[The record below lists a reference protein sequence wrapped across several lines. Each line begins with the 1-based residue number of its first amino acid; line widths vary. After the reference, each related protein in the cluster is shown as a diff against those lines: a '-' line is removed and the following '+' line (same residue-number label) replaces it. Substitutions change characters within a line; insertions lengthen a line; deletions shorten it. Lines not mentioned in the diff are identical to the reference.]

1 MSGGGKTQTSTQQ
14 VSIPPEVLARYNSI
28 NARAEG
34 VAGTPFQ
41 QYGGQFVAPVNAQQ
55 QLGIAGI
62 NNAANSAQP
71 YFGAATGLT
80 AAGAGAVNPGELQT
94 QRYMNPYTENVVNAT
109 RRGLEQQQGQQASQQ
124 QADAIRGGAFGGDRA
139 GIQRAVLQGQQGL
152 ATAQA
157 IAPLYQQ
164 GYSQALQ
171 TGQQQQGVNLAADQA
186 NAARYLQAGQ
196 QFAGLGAQQQ
206 QSQLAGAQAQIG
218 AGTLQQQT
226 EQADTAA
233 RYQQFL
239 QERGYPFQVA
249 QFLANI
255 GMGTGALSGSTTTT
269 TQPGSFFSDEREK
282 TNIKPLGE
290 GQYAYDY
297 IDDVERAERTGSPMP
312 PKRVGPMAQDIERSD
327 PGQIIDVNGYKVV
340 NPTGESYSGGLAGG
354 GYVDEPG
361 AYDRGG
367 YAPGGLVDPV
377 DLRAILASQ
386 QQFLGPYA
394 GQGGPYGGQQ
404 QGKPGFVPQAS
415 LPVPKLA
422 TAGNLS
428 QPRPSGLSEA
438 AQTGSQLA
446 GLAQMGEA
454 AFSKG
459 QKWLSSGKPQASAGP
474 LVINQSGAVGAGL
487 GAPRESADAAA
498 GLSSAPVRVSDLEE
512 AIPTLASRA
521 YGGLVPHGYAMGGMP
536 YGGDPTLQGV
546 LDEGDQ
552 QIRQLPKPGQAPGAD
567 KGLGSDLMDAAK
579 LGTSLYSMGSTAA
592 TAAAAAPEFLAALMA
607 FLPFSD
613 QRLKHNIDPVGETYD
628 GQHIYRYDMGDGRTQ
643 LGLMAQEVAQRKP
656 DAVGSR
662 NGFLTLDYDRATED
676 AVPRAYGGLVPRL
689 GYQQG
694 GYPDMPAENA
704 QEAGLVP
711 TFKVPA
717 EYAPIIEQASR
728 ETGIPAAII
737 AATIKAESGFN
748 PNARGAAGERGAM
761 QVRPSTA
768 RNPGFGLQPE
778 AGDLLDS
785 RVNIPFGARYLKA
798 RGEAAGVEDWNNLAQ
813 ARMGLAGYNGR
824 GPAADRYANNVLALV
839 REDGQG
845 GAPLEAKPAGLG
857 AAAPNPP
864 RVTGVIPPEE
874 IAARSPYATLLG
886 GMFGDNMKPETK
898 QALKSEN
905 LWVPLI
911 AGVGSMLASKSP
923 YLGTAIGEG
932 LVGGTSAYTGLQKQQ
947 SESDEAKARTALTDI
962 QAATGSII
970 RDSGGRPLYV
980 VVSNGRGGT
989 RYVPFYEVLNN
1000 PNAFNLTPQT
1010 RAAMEQAARNATQ
1023 GGAPPPATD
1032 GTKTDTPTGAP
1043 PPGRVEVRDLPP
1055 ASTAGEPS
1063 KPIRVGAIEV
1073 EPGSQYRVNVSP
1085 SPDADRYFSGTEFR
1099 GVDVKNPDAIQNIIR
1114 LNPTLAIR
1122 AESEQKTAD
1131 EARGRSRSAERSI
1144 NDIWTLGSSLN
1155 KISDDKFGQTGAGQE
1170 TRASYLNLYNTI
1182 VRVGGAPGAQID
1194 PGSDVDAS
1202 QIIRKIQ
1209 ALSSPAEAQRLGFN
1223 ASGIAQAIQSAMPS
1237 GNMNKDAANTI
1248 IASML
1253 QEIQRDRD
1261 FNRYYD
1267 AYSRRY
1273 GTALNVEDAFK
1284 REMGDV
1290 YAEERKRLKE
1300 ALTAYE
1306 IERREGDKVVSTRK
1320 SAADILREN
1329 PQAARQFDTK
1339 FKMPGLARYWGAN

>member
-14 VSIPPEVLARYNSI
+14 VAIPPEVLARYNSI

-139 GIQRAVLQGQQGL
+139 GIQRAVLQGQQEL

-157 IAPLYQQ
+157 IEPLYRQ

-269 TQPGSFFSDEREK
+269 TQPGPFFSDEREK

-327 PGQIIDVNGYKVV
+327 PGQVIDVNGYKVV

-367 YAPGGLVDPV
+367 YAPGGLVDAV
-377 DLRAILASQ
+377 DLRAILAAQ

-394 GQGGPYGGQQ
+394 GQGGPYGGQK
-404 QGKPGFVPQAS
+404 QGQPGFVPQAS

-446 GLAQMGEA
+446 GLAKTGSD
-454 AFSKG
+454 AFGKG
-459 QKWLSSGKPQASAGP
+459 REWLSSGKPQESAGP
-474 LVINQSGAVGAGL
+474 RVINQSGAVAAGL
-487 GAPRESADAAA
+487 GAPRESAGAAA
-498 GLSSAPVRVSDLEE
+498 GLSSAPVRVSDLEG
-512 AIPTLASRA
+512 ATPTLASR
-521 YGGLVPHGYAMGGMP
+521 GGLMPHGYAMGGMP

-552 QIRQLPKPGQAPGAD
+552 QIRQLPKPGQAPGAA

-592 TAAAAAPEFLAALMA
+592 TAAAAAPEALVALMV
-607 FLPFSD
+607 PFSD

-628 GQHIYRYDMGDGRTQ
+628 GQQIYRYDMGDGRTQ

-656 DAVGSR
+656 DAVGER

-676 AVPRAYGGLVPRL
+676 AVPRAYGGLVPRQ

-694 GYPDMPAENA
+694 GPPEDFIERVIASEWGGKDP
-704 QEAGLVP
+704 QELRG
-711 TFKVPA
+711 
-717 EYAPIIEQASR
+717 
-728 ETGIPAAII
+728 I
-737 AATIKAESGFN
+737 AAVINNRARQRGLSPMEVVLEEGQFEPVSNVGGKNDPMRHEPGSPRLRAASEAWKEIQGGAEDPTGGASHFYGPKSQAALGRQPPKWSAAPGLTI
-748 PNARGAAGERGAM
+748 
-761 QVRPSTA
+761 
-768 RNPGFGLQPE
+768 
-778 AGDLLDS
+778 GDTS
-785 RVNIPFGARYLKA
+785 FHRVDTG
-798 RGEAAGVEDWNNLAQ
+798 
-813 ARMGLAGYNGR
+813 
-824 GPAADRYANNVLALV
+824 GPAAKPEGL
-839 REDGQG
+839 
-845 GAPLEAKPAGLG
+845 GAAAPNPPQVTAGLG

-864 RVTGVIPPEE
+864 RATGVIPPEE
-874 IAARSPYATLLG
+874 IAARSPIATLLG

-947 SESDEAKARTALTDI
+947 SESDEAKARTALADI
-962 QAATGSII
+962 QAATGAII
-970 RDSGGRPLYV
+970 KDSAGRPQYV

-989 RYVPFYEVLNN
+989 RYVPFYLVLNN
-1000 PNAFNLTPQT
+1000 PNDYNLTPQT
-1010 RAAMEQAARNATQ
+1010 RAAMEQAARDATQ
-1023 GGAPPPATD
+1023 GGTPPPATD

-1043 PPGRVEVRDLPP
+1043 PPGRVEVRALPPASTAGEPP

-1085 SPDADRYFSGTEFR
+1085 SPDADRYFSGTEFH

-1114 LNPTLAIR
+1114 LNPTLATR

-1131 EARGRSRSAERSI
+1131 EARARSRSAERSI

-1202 QIIRKIQ
+1202 QIIKKIQ
-1209 ALSSPAEAQRLGFN
+1209 ALSSPEVAQRLGFN

-1248 IASML
+1248 LASML

-1284 REMGDV
+1284 RDMGDV
-1290 YAEERKRLKE
+1290 YAEERKHLKD
-1300 ALTAYE
+1300 AFTAYE
-1306 IERREGDKVVSTRK
+1306 IETRDGDKVVSTRK

-1329 PQAARQFDTK
+1329 PRAARQFDTR
-1339 FKMPGLARYWGAN
+1339 FNMPGLARYWGAN

>member
-14 VSIPPEVLARYNSI
+14 VAIPPEVLARYNSI

-171 TGQQQQGVNLAADQA
+171 TGQQQQGVNLAANQA

-239 QERGYPFQVA
+239 QERGYPFQIA

-327 PGQIIDVNGYKVV
+327 PGQVIDVNGYKVV

-394 GQGGPYGGQQ
+394 GQGGPYGGQK
-404 QGKPGFVPQAS
+404 QGQPGFVPQAS

-446 GLAQMGEA
+446 GLAKMGSD
-454 AFSKG
+454 AFDKG
-459 QKWLSSGKPQASAGP
+459 REWLSSGKPQESAGP
-474 LVINQSGAVGAGL
+474 RVINQSGAVAAGL

-498 GLSSAPVRVSDLEE
+498 GLSSAPVRVSDLVE
-512 AIPTLASRA
+512 ATPILASR
-521 YGGLVPHGYAMGGMP
+521 GGLMPQGYAMGGMP

-552 QIRQLPKPGQAPGAD
+552 QIRQLPKPGQAPGAA

-579 LGTSLYSMGSTAA
+579 LGSTAA
-592 TAAAAAPEFLAALMA
+592 TAAAAAPEALAALMA

-628 GQHIYRYDMGDGRTQ
+628 GQQIYRYDMGDGRTQ

-656 DAVGSR
+656 DAVGNR

-676 AVPRAYGGLVPRL
+676 AVPRAYGGLVPRQ

-694 GYPDMPAENA
+694 GYSDMPAENA
-704 QEAGLVP
+704 QEAGLVT

-728 ETGIPAAII
+728 ETGVPAAII

-748 PNARGAAGERGAM
+748 PNTRGAAGERGVM

-768 RNPGFGLQPE
+768 RDPGFGLQPE
-778 AGDLLDS
+778 AGDLRDP
-785 RVNIPFGARYLKA
+785 RVNVPFGARYLKA
-798 RGEAAGVEDWNNLAQ
+798 RGEAAGVENWNDPAQ
-813 ARMGLAGYNGR
+813 AKKGLAGYNGR
-824 GPAADRYANNVLALV
+824 GQAADRYANNVLALV
-839 REDGQG
+839 RDDGQPS
-845 GAPLEAKPAGLG
+845 ASENAGLG

-864 RVTGVIPPEE
+864 QVTAGLG
-874 IAARSPYATLLG
+874 AAAPYEGDRSPTRQGLSPRPGVLSETPENAPFRQIFG
-886 GMFGDNMKPETK
+886 SMFGDSMKPETK
-898 QALKSEN
+898 RALTSEN
-905 LWVPLI
+905 FWIPALTGI
-911 AGVGSMLASKSP
+911 GSMLASRSP
-923 YLGTAIGEG
+923 FLGPAIAEG
-932 LVGGTSAYTGLQKQQ
+932 LLGGTKAYTDLQKQQ
-947 SESDEAKARTALTDI
+947 SDVETKKAGVENLGAQTVQTEQTTLQSSLQTLPNGMAIVWTADGKPVPLGDYNDLKKAGRAPPLLGRIPRNADQIIAKAFPDTAKP
-962 QAATGSII
+962 AVGVGA
-970 RDSGGRPLYV
+970 
-980 VVSNGRGGT
+980 
-989 RYVPFYEVLNN
+989 
-1000 PNAFNLTPQT
+1000 
-1010 RAAMEQAARNATQ
+1010 
-1023 GGAPPPATD
+1023 APPPKQSEPA
-1032 GTKTDTPTGAP
+1032 KTPGA
-1043 PPGRVEVRDLPP
+1043 
-1055 ASTAGEPS
+1055 
-1063 KPIRVGAIEV
+1063 V
-1073 EPGSQYRVNVSP
+1073 EPPKTPGAVEPPNASEPAKQTVLTPAGVYFDDTSQKV
-1085 SPDADRYFSGTEFR
+1085 AKE
-1099 GVDVKNPDAIQNIIR
+1099 
-1114 LNPTLAIR
+1114 
-1122 AESEQKTAD
+1122 
-1131 EARGRSRSAERSI
+1131 ER
-1144 NDIWTLGSSLN
+1144 
-1155 KISDDKFGQTGAGQE
+1155 
-1170 TRASYLNLYNTI
+1170 NTI
-1182 VRVGGAPGAQID
+1182 LNGGPGAQTLQA
-1194 PGSDVDAS
+1194 AS
-1202 QIIRKIQ
+1202 KDYVEKVLASGTAARDTSRFLTELAENLGTAAQGQGLNVAGFGFKGRAEIINALNTFSRAFGGPQFGAADEVKQINDKITALQ
-1209 ALSSPAEAQRLGFN
+1209 AAAATKSVGQESYAALSMMEKAIAGPAMTPRAFSKLSGDLLAQNQRMIDRYNHYELYTKSSEVGAGKAQGDFSRLHNDAKYTKEAEAISNMVLRAPDLIKAFR
-1223 ASGIAQAIQSAMPS
+1223 SGQYSP
-1237 GNMNKDAANTI
+1237 G
-1248 IASML
+1248 
-1253 QEIQRDRD
+1253 EID
-1261 FNRYYD
+1261 
-1267 AYSRRY
+1267 
-1273 GTALNVEDAFK
+1273 TAFK
-1284 REMGDV
+1284 S
-1290 YAEERKRLKE
+1290 
-1300 ALTAYE
+1300 AY
-1306 IERREGDKVVSTRK
+1306 
-1320 SAADILREN
+1320 
-1329 PQAARQFDTK
+1329 
-1339 FKMPGLARYWGAN
+1339 GLDGMSRYFIGGR